1 MKIVPETLVV
11 RNQDVETKAKGN
23 AKGVEEAVVVEEGAA
38 AVIYIWVVIRPKNG
52 QHCPKRRNSVFKNSA
67 AKHVTMTTNQCND
80 NLKSIASE

>member
-1 MKIVPETLVV
+1 MKKVPETLVV

-52 QHCPKRRNSVFKNSA
+52 QHCPKRRNSVFKMEGQLPQQLPIINLSA
-67 AKHVTMTTNQCND
+67 PRPNP
-80 NLKSIASE
+80 SGI